1 MGAVKFEID
10 GETYDFTSKNFWE
23 NFVIDNEGNIILK
36 PKPKAEEAEETRNP
50 FERVKEGGSF
60 YLIGS
65 NGDIMTHKENSLC
78 FIEKYHNCANYCT
91 DAELLRRRALY
102 EKLER
107 CLWRFSMENGG
118 SGDFYPVL
126 DRIKRKWFVSFTE
139 IQRFGPSFKTR
150 EICDRAIEE
159 VIEPIL
165 DGIAEEEIFVWRGV
179 GNGSNP

>member
-1 MGAVKFEID
+1 MGTVKFEID
-10 GETYDFTSKNFWE
+10 GEIYDFTSKNFWE

-36 PKPKAEEAEETRNP
+36 PKAEKTRNP
-50 FERVKEGGSF
+50 FERVKEGESF

-118 SGDFYPVL
+118 SGDYY
-126 DRIKRKWFVSFTE
+126 
-139 IQRFGPSFKTR
+139 
-150 EICDRAIEE
+150 
-159 VIEPIL
+159 PIL
-165 DGIAEEEIFVWRGV
+165 NRVTRRWSTTCVEI
-179 GNGSNP
+179 